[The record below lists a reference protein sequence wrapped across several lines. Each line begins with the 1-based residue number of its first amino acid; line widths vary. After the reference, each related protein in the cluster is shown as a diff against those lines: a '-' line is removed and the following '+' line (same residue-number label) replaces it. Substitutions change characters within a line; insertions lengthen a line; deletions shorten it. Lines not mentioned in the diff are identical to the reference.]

1 MSQLE
6 FDFGMAAFS
15 GYDDDQLG
23 ISIDHCGDE
32 EDQAGA
38 PPADNCTP
46 FGFLSRPLDPSTDAN
61 GELTEGCGLLWWRN
75 GDQLNAIP
83 IDDPRV
89 TKLLPKLGKGGSMQ
103 FCGAGN
109 YALFDGEDPAGVAR
123 PGSYVVATKYGA
135 KAHMLQ
141 MSVRT
146 EGAEQVALVHGEG
159 HGLVATGGGARSAV
173 LRNAPGTAY
182 LETNDGGNVIAGPT
196 TVQGSMTV
204 GGETATPLVLAEPLM
219 AILGRLISVVA
230 AINATTTGAP
240 AATLAS
246 QLAGIQT
253 KFLKGA

>member
-15 GYDDDQLG
+15 GYDDDNGLG
-23 ISIDHCGDE
+23 VSVDHCGED
-32 EDQAGA
+32 DQAGA
-38 PPADNCTP
+38 PPADVCTP
-46 FGFLSRPLDPSTDAN
+46 FGFLSRPLDPSTDAR
-61 GELTEGCGLLWWRN
+61 GEITEGCGLLWWRN

-83 IDDPRV
+83 LDDPRV

-123 PGSYVVATKYGA
+123 AGSYIVATKYGA
-135 KAHMLQ
+135 KSHLLQ

-146 EGAEQVALVHGEG
+146 SGAEQVSIVHGEG
-159 HGLVATGGGARSAV
+159 HGVVATNGGKRSAV

-182 LETNDGGNVIAGPT
+182 LETNDEGNVIAGST

-204 GGETATPLVLAEPLM
+204 GGETAVPLVQAPQLM
-219 AILGRLISVVA
+219 SVLGQLIAIVSQ
-230 AINATTTGAP
+230 INATTTGAP
-240 AATLAS
+240 AASLAS
-246 QLAGIQT
+246 QLAGLQT